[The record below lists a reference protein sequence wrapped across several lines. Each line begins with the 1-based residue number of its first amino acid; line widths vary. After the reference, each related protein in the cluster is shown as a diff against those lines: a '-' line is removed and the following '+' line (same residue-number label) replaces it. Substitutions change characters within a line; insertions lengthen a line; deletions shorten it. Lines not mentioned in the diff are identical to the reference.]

1 MLETRVVASMQK
13 FFPASF
19 RKTSGD
25 KLEDNE
31 SLLGISD
38 KFDNGSMGVKYK
50 ILHGMKDV
58 SMQLETNIEK
68 VLKDYADA
76 KQMARD
82 MLLNS
87 K

>member
-1 MLETRVVASMQK
+1 
-13 FFPASF
+13 
-19 RKTSGD
+19 
-25 KLEDNE
+25 
-31 SLLGISD
+31 
-38 KFDNGSMGVKYK
+38 MGVKYK